1 MRSTIVFALGA
12 FVAAVA
18 ADRENPFN
26 VPPGGYQFQA
36 NIPTTLTWRPT
47 TSSTVTIKL
56 QKAGDITPSSGI
68 VLARRYPLYC
78 DMLSSQTP
86 NFTSAHIANTGS
98 FAFVPPA
105 NLGPGSDYTIQ
116 IVDDKNPANIN
127 FTPQFAVSGTTGTGT
142 ALTGAPSPTAS
153 PSSSP
158 TPSSSLSMTI
168 SSMISTVSSR
178 VSSSAHSA
186 SSSASSTSSSSSSS
200 ARPSSS
206 SSSSLTS
213 TTARPSQT
221 EQVPNPNGA
230 SSLVLPGSLLSAVF
244 GLMALL

>member
-68 VLARRYPLYC
+68 VLAP
-78 DMLSSQTP
+78 
-86 NFTSAHIANTGS
+86 HIANTGS

-142 ALTGAPSPTAS
+142 ALTGVPSPTAS

-168 SSMISTVSSR
+168 SSMISTVSSS